1 MLTDWVTNPKTKK
14 LVKIGSQTHRRL
26 INEGVLKNTRLDE
39 KVLANYDPAV
49 DDVGEL
55 KKQLQS
61 NISDNEIIS
70 VGRGRYKNKLVRGYK
85 GAKGRPYNNLEPNT
99 DRSDVEQY
107 IQSLLSTPIEE
118 ESEGYSPEE
127 FSE

>member
-70 VGRGRYKNKLVRGYK
+70 VGRGRYRNKLVK
-85 GAKGRPYNNLEPNT
+85 GFKGKKGRPCNNLEPN
-99 DRSDVEQY
+99 SDVEQY
-107 IQSLLSTPIEE
+107 IQSLLVAPTEE
-118 ESEGYSPEE
+118 EFEERCSSEE

>member
-39 KVLANYDPAV
+39 KVLANYDPEV

-61 NISDNEIIS
+61 NLSDNEIIS

-85 GAKGRPYNNLEPNT
+85 GAKGRPYNNPKPNT
-99 DRSDVEQY
+99 EVEQY
-107 IQSLLSTPIEE
+107 VQSLLLAPTEEEE

>member
-61 NISDNEIIS
+61 NLSDNEIIS

-85 GAKGRPYNNLEPNT
+85 GAKGRPVKPNT
-99 DRSDVEQY
+99 DVEQY
-107 IQSLLSTPIEE
+107 VQSLLLAPTEEEE

>member
-1 MLTDWVTNPKTKK
+1 MLSDWVTNPKTKK

-39 KVLANYDPAV
+39 KVLATYDPEV

-70 VGRGRYKNKLVRGYK
+70 VGRGRYKNKLVK
-85 GAKGRPYNNLEPNT
+85 GFKGQKGRPYNNLEPT
-99 DRSDVEQY
+99 SSVDQY
-107 IQSLLSTPIEE
+107 IQSLLNEPTEEQEE
-118 ESEGYSPEE
+118 EGSSEE

>member
-85 GAKGRPYNNLEPNT
+85 GNKGRPVKPNT
-99 DRSDVEQY
+99 DVEQY
-107 IQSLLSTPIEE
+107 VQSLLSTPIEEE

>member
-26 INEGVLKNTRLDE
+26 INEGVLKNTRLDK

-49 DDVGEL
+49 DDVDEL

-85 GAKGRPYNNLEPNT
+85 GAKGRPVKPNT
-99 DRSDVEQY
+99 DVEQY
-107 IQSLLSTPIEE
+107 VQSLLSTPTEEE